1 VHAAR
6 KTERSFSSTIDGV
19 TAPARSSAARER
31 LLRTAA
37 ELFYAEGLHTVGV
50 DRIVSAAGITRAT
63 FYRHFPGKE
72 DLVVAYLRGVDDAVR
87 HHVGGPPADPA
98 AAVAQLQRLTE
109 AIGTEL
115 CRPGFRG
122 CAFINAAA
130 EHPDPADPVHR
141 AVADH
146 RAWLVEAVVR
156 AFRTAGHPAPEEAG
170 RRYVMLRDGAM
181 VAGYLGDARAAAG
194 TLGASVQ
201 DLLAAA

>member
-1 VHAAR
+1 M
-6 KTERSFSSTIDGV
+6 GPM
-19 TAPARSSAARER
+19 TAPTRPSAARER
-31 LLRTAA
+31 LLHTAA

-72 DLVVAYLRGVDDAVR
+72 DLVVAYLRGIDDAVR
-87 HHVGGPPADPA
+87 AFVGGAPGDAE
-98 AAVAQLQRLTE
+98 AAVAQLRRLTE
-109 AIGTEL
+109 AIGDEL

-130 EHPDPADPVHR
+130 EHPDRADPVHR

-146 RAWLVEAVVR
+146 RAWLTETVVR
-156 AFRTAGHPAPEEAG
+156 AFRTAGHPDPAEAA

-181 VAGYLGDARAAAG
+181 VAGYLGDAGAARDTLAAG
-194 TLGASVQ
+194 VQ
-201 DLLAAA
+201 DLLAA